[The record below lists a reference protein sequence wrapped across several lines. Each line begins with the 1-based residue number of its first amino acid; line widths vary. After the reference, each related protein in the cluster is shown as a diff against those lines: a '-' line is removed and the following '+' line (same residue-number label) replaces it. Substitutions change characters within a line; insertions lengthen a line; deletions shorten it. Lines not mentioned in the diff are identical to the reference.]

1 MPYIER
7 IIRDCMR
14 DEHLWFSLIFGLVI
28 LLGGLMYFVH
38 DYNVKQLY
46 TCEECYQ
53 KAQENALIKRGYD
66 PR

>member
-1 MPYIER
+1 
-7 IIRDCMR
+7 MR
-14 DEHLWFSLIFGLVI
+14 DEHIWFSLIFGLVI